1 MNENVSQDSLCRCTH
16 CGETGGR
23 HLRQCP
29 RHSLEQ
35 WTLGSASAAP
45 ASAND
50 IQVAGD
56 HYKSQQIQPWDFIA
70 ANKIGYFEGNVI
82 KYVARWQVKGG
93 VTDLKKAQHYLTKL
107 IELTEQAEKAPK

>member
-1 MNENVSQDSLCRCTH
+1 MARNATSQ
-16 CGETGGR
+16 
-23 HLRQCP
+23 P
-29 RHSLEQ
+29 P
-35 WTLGSASAAP
+35 AP
-45 ASAND
+45 SAND

-107 IELTEQAEKAPK
+107 IELTEKTEKAAK